1 MTPPTVLIVD
11 DDQPSLDFMRILL
24 SKDLFSLY
32 TARSAAE
39 ALDAVRRV
47 RPRLVF
53 LDLVLPDANGL
64 DLLHDILLLDPSVS
78 VILVTRQY
86 SIETAVKAIQE
97 GAYDY
102 FPKPL
107 DLVRLKASVDRWME
121 AERARQAAVRG
132 DTPDGAIRLDGFV
145 GHSPVMR
152 SLCSRVQ
159 RAAPHYS
166 AALVTGESGSGKELI
181 ARSLHTLS
189 GQAGPFV
196 VCNCSAIPETLF
208 ESQLFGHVKGA
219 FTGATRDEPGFV
231 ATAQHGTLFLDEIGE
246 LPVSLQPK
254 LLRFLQNGEIQ
265 RVGSAAILQTSVRVV
280 AATNR
285 DLLELVKERSFRE
298 DLYYRL
304 AMVQF
309 RVPPLRE
316 RMEDF
321 PLLLRHFLQTYA
333 AQYAKPGLTIQPRA
347 ERALRRHSWPGNIR
361 ELQNVLGYACMMAQ
375 HSAVDLAD
383 FPEWWIASLSGRS
396 APTAPRALQSLEYQH
411 IQQVLKEC
419 GGNRTRAAKVLGI
432 GRATLYRALAKP
444 PASGQQLSLREEVAG

>member
-1 MTPPTVLIVD
+1 MNIDDQTRVLIG
-11 DDQPSLDFMRILL
+11 QS
-24 SKDLFSLY
+24 
-32 TARSAAE
+32 AR
-39 ALDAVRRV
+39 
-47 RPRLVF
+47 
-53 LDLVLPDANGL
+53 
-64 DLLHDILLLDPSVS
+64 
-78 VILVTRQY
+78 TRQLLRL
-86 SIETAVKAIQE
+86 IEKLGPAQ
-97 GAYDY
+97 
-102 FPKPL
+102 
-107 DLVRLKASVDRWME
+107 W
-121 AERARQAAVRG
+121 
-132 DTPDGAIRLDGFV
+132 
-145 GHSPVMR
+145 PVLLMGE
-152 SLCSRVQ
+152 
-159 RAAPHYS
+159 
-166 AALVTGESGSGKELI
+166 TGTGKEVV
-181 ARSLHTLS
+181 ARRLHAAR
-189 GQAGPFV
+189 GAGPFV
-196 VCNCSAIPETLF
+196 TIDCSAMVGPLM
-208 ESQLFGHVKGA
+208 ESELFGHAKGA
-219 FTGATRDEPGFV
+219 FTGAQANKLGLVEAAHGG
-231 ATAQHGTLFLDEIGE
+231 TAFFDEIGE
-246 LPVSLQPK
+246 LPLDLQAK
-254 LLRFLQNGEIQ
+254 LLRLLQEKEY
-265 RVGSAAILQTSVRVV
+265 RPVGSVSARKADFRVV

-321 PLLLRHFLQTYA
+321 PLLLHHFLQTYA
-333 AQYAKPGLTIQPRA
+333 AQYAKPGLTIHPRA
-347 ERALRRHSWPGNIR
+347 ERALRRHTWPGNIR